1 MFLRT
6 RLIVNAE
13 VKIMKLPNP
22 LATRN
27 AACPPGMDDRVAA
40 RVSGCVNVS
49 FCLTYTYSAAGRPA
63 RIDTLRES
71 PYGRT
76 VHAQLAFRLR
86 SAYNRRHTHSESQA
100 RSFFLKI
107 PECKS
112 KSFRVRA
119 LSDSSLH
126 LSGIL
131 CLPVCGIS
139 PLFPSSK
146 LSSRLSFLDRPSRR
160 PICRPFLR
168 PCT

>member
-1 MFLRT
+1 MGAPESDAVVFLRT

-86 SAYNRRHTHSESQA
+86 WTYSRRYTHSESQA
-100 RSFFLKI
+100 RDLFW
-107 PECKS
+107 KS
-112 KSFRVRA
+112 LNVNRNLLVRA

-146 LSSRLSFLDRPSRR
+146 LSSRLSFLDRPV
-160 PICRPFLR
+160 
-168 PCT
+168 

>member
-1 MFLRT
+1 MGAPESDAVVFLRT

-86 SAYNRRHTHSESQA
+86 SAYSRRYTHSESQA
-100 RSFFLKI
+100 TELFF
-107 PECKS
+107 
-112 KSFRVRA
+112 
-119 LSDSSLH
+119 
-126 LSGIL
+126 
-131 CLPVCGIS
+131 
-139 PLFPSSK
+139 
-146 LSSRLSFLDRPSRR
+146 
-160 PICRPFLR
+160 
-168 PCT
+168 